1 MEVTMKTV
9 RELLLV
15 VGTLVACGLIGV
27 IVFHDNKQ
35 LIESQTS
42 FLTTYEPKVSITIES
57 DEFEIFSS
65 YYVEELSSVELT
77 STTEA
82 RTQLTTKKPVQTS
95 TTKTN
100 TTTPNVSETT
110 KKRTATIKEY
120 VKGKNE
126 YEVPDIPDFKSWTNY
141 LKSVNRS
148 SGQWKF
154 LNSEGTW
161 TDENGF
167 RRKNNDYMVAM
178 GSYYTHTLGDR
189 FKITTTNGSFTVSIC
204 DFKADSHTD
213 SKHQYSTANHCITEF
228 YVGDNLNPKVR
239 RSGSASSIN
248 ELSGK
253 IIKIEKL

>member
-1 MEVTMKTV
+1 MKTV
-9 RELLLV
+9 RDLLSV
-15 VGTLVACGLIGV
+15 VGLFVLCGSSIF
-27 IVFHDNKQ
+27 ITCKDNKDS
-35 LIESQTS
+35 IESQVLNLS
-42 FLTTYEPKVSITIES
+42 VYEFMTELSI
-57 DEFEIFSS
+57 DRNEFEIFND
-65 YYVEELSSVELT
+65 YFIKKPSVTETTVTTT
-77 STTEA
+77 SRTES
-82 RTQLTTKKPVQTS
+82 TIKKPVK
-95 TTKTN
+95 TKTN
-100 TTTPNVSETT
+100 TTTPNVSKTT
-110 KKRTATIKEY
+110 KRTVIKEGY
-120 VKGKNE
+120 KKKE

-141 LKSVNRS
+141 IKSVNRKS
-148 SGQWKF
+148 EQWKF
-154 LNSEGTW
+154 LNSTRTW

-178 GSYYTHTLGDR
+178 GSYYTRTLGDR

-239 RSGSASSIN
+239 RSGSASSIS